1 MNLKLFTS
9 AFVVI
14 LLVLSSVESN
24 KKRQPTLIEVL
35 ETIVNDP
42 EYLALSD
49 NQQLEVL
56 VMIYTLKQ
64 FIDYVHMVDCLNST
78 MPASKVT
85 FKKYDLDKKRIVK
98 KRLVEV
104 RQTENGIPYEFF
116 QVI

>member
-56 VMIYTLKQ
+56 VMIYTL
-64 FIDYVHMVDCLNST
+64 LNDI
-78 MPASKVT
+78 
-85 FKKYDLDKKRIVK
+85 YNQLN
-98 KRLVEV
+98 
-104 RQTENGIPYEFF
+104 QQQHQQNGIYSKIKRQF
-116 QVI
+116 